1 MINIF
6 GLKIMVKSGLEFF
19 VFKLADRMRSM
30 RTNGASRNRDWCY
43 RNGGDFPQTEVPIV
57 CISTFG
63 MYMYLRL

>member
-1 MINIF
+1 MESVHKITIF

-43 RNGGDFPQTEVPIV
+43 RNGRDFPHGKI
-57 CISTFG
+57 
-63 MYMYLRL
+63 